1 MSGVLTAFED
11 IFQPAPPNPAAAAA
25 AAVIAAVPSLLPVAH
40 VDAALRAVAP
50 HLADQQRADWAA
62 ALEQPL
68 ARAGIASVRCVAAFL
83 GQCAVESDGFQDLE
97 EDLYY
102 SAARLCEVWPSRF
115 ADIASAEACAMQ
127 PEKLANI
134 VYADRMG
141 NGDAASGDG
150 WRFRGRGL
158 IQITGR
164 WAYEHFAKAMNMSL
178 DQAVSHAGTRA
189 GAADSAV
196 WFWTANDLNPL
207 ASSWSIDLLSRKI
220 NGGSAGAA
228 ERIRLCDAALHAL
241 EA

>member
-1 MSGVLTAFED
+1 MSGLLTAFED
-11 IFQPAPPNPAAAAA
+11 IFQPDPSNSVAAAAGA
-25 AAVIAAVPSLLPVAH
+25 AIGAMPSPSPTLHL
-40 VDAALRAVAP
+40 DAALRAVAP
-50 HLADQQRADWAA
+50 RLADQPRADWAA

-83 GQCAVESDGFQDLE
+83 GQCAVESGGFQELE

-115 ADIASAEACAMQ
+115 PDMPSAEACAMQ

-164 WAYEHFAKAMNMSL
+164 WAYEHFARAMNMSL

-196 WFWTANDLNPL
+196 WFWTANDLNAL
-207 ASSWSIDLLSRKI
+207 AGSWSIDLLSRKI

-228 ERIRLCDAALHAL
+228 ERMRLCDAALHAL